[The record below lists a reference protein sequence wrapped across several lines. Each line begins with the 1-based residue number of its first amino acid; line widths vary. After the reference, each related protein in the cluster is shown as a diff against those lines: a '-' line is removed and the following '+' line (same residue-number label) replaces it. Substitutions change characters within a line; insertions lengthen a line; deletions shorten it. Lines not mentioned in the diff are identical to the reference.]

1 MSDGITVRI
10 LGDYGPFSRMGKSIG
25 YQIIIGDSSYLI
37 DCGSPLF
44 QQIGGHGLKEIRGLI
59 ITHCHDDHK
68 RWFTDLALFNLYA
81 PDIPHKVTLI
91 TSEDNN
97 DELIKSSACALDR
110 SLSVDSKRIIDVAY
124 EDYIDYR
131 VIGPRAKYRIVP
143 TDEGIGKTGLCITD
157 RSGNVVGPEKAKIVI
172 STRSKRPRLLFK
184 APVYN
189 EWVEPESFYTFS
201 SDVFYEK
208 DKNLFIDSEEGVT
221 IEAIKAPVW
230 HGVPSIGIK
239 VRTDK
244 ETLIFSSD
252 TVNDKE
258 LWKQLYTEKR
268 TQKFNMSKKEFEAAA
283 IIYGDINDYIERS
296 WSEDR
301 YKEAVKAYDDAVVI
315 HDIAIRNSVVHTDY
329 RKLSSSTL
337 NRDKVILTHSPDRMT
352 SEWVLSN
359 AGKLF
364 MIKGNSFFEVVG
376 DDLYPLNADV
386 YHKEGGKYYVGYRH
400 EHGRYAIYE
409 KDGILGIAH
418 DGAESFGTL
427 LYRVELFEDIS
438 GKYFPKLEGNN
449 SVYAEREDG
458 QVELVEYTDDG
469 SSGVIVEDHRARL
482 STVVCQS

>member
-1 MSDGITVRI
+1 M
-10 LGDYGPFSRMGKSIG
+10 
-25 YQIIIGDSSYLI
+25 
-37 DCGSPLF
+37 
-44 QQIGGHGLKEIRGLI
+44 
-59 ITHCHDDHK
+59 
-68 RWFTDLALFNLYA
+68 YA

-110 SLSVDSKRIIDVAY
+110 SLSPDSKRIIDVGY

-131 VIGPRAKYRIVP
+131 GIGPRAKYRIVS

-157 RSGNVVGPEKAKIVI
+157 RSGNVAGPETAKIVI

-184 APVYN
+184 DPVYN
-189 EWVEPESFYTFS
+189 EWVEPESFYAFS

-208 DKNLFIDSEEGVT
+208 EKNPFIDSDEGVT

-239 VRTDK
+239 VRTGK

-258 LWKQLYTEKR
+258 LWKQLCTEKR
-268 TQKFNMSKKEFEAAA
+268 TQRSRMSKEEFEAAA
-283 IIYGDINDYIERS
+283 IICGDINDYIERT

-301 YKEAVKAYDDAVVI
+301 YKDAVNAFEGAVVI
-315 HDIAIRNSVVHTDY
+315 HDIAVRNSVVHTDY
-329 RKLSSSTL
+329 RRLGSSSL

-364 MIKGNSFFEVVG
+364 MVKGDRFFEVVG
-376 DDLYPLNADV
+376 DDLYALNADV

-400 EHGRYAIYE
+400 EHGRYTIYE
-409 KDGILGIAH
+409 KDGILGLSQ
-418 DGAESFGTL
+418 DGAESYGTP
-427 LYRVELFEDIS
+427 LYRVELFEDI
-438 GKYFPKLEGNN
+438 GGRYFPKLEGHNA
-449 SVYAEREDG
+449 VYAEREDG

-469 SSGVIVEDHRARL
+469 SRGVVVEDHRARL
-482 STVVCQS
+482 SAIGCES